1 MAKLTPLEDKLVVL
15 IGGDGFVGTHLAQ
28 ELLGRSVRLRVAGR
42 TPEKAM
48 KLRPLADL
56 GQMQFARC
64 NVKDERSMQAVLRGA
79 DAVVYLVG
87 TFGAD
92 AQTLQADGAGRA
104 AEIAREQ
111 GAEAFVYL
119 SAIGADAGDGE
130 GTYAATKAD
139 GERQVREAF
148 PQATIM
154 RPSIVFGEDDS
165 FINMF
170 ANLIG
175 TFPVLPV
182 FGPDAK
188 IQPVWVDDVAEAI
201 AHALAD
207 PAQHGGRTYELAGPE
222 IIRMDEL
229 HRRIARGQERKRT
242 FLPMPD
248 SVSAFFASLPGT
260 PMNPE
265 QWRLL
270 RRGSVASGTLPGL
283 AELGVTPRPLS
294 LFLDKWMVRFRKHG
308 RFTQSNRAA

>member
-1 MAKLTPLEDKLVVL
+1 MAKLNPLQDRLVVL
-15 IGGDGFVGTHLAQ
+15 IGGDGFVGTRLAQ
-28 ELLGRSVRLRVAGR
+28 ELLGRDVRLRVAGR
-42 TPEKAM
+42 TPEKAL
-48 KLRPLADL
+48 KLRPLANL

-64 NVKDERSMQAVLRGA
+64 NVKDTRSLQAVLQGA

-92 AQTLQADGAGRA
+92 AQALQADGAGKA

-111 GAEAFVYL
+111 GAEAFVYV
-119 SAIGADAGDGE
+119 SAIGADAEDGE
-130 GTYAATKAD
+130 GSYAASKAD

-182 FGPDAK
+182 FGADAQV
-188 IQPVWVDDVAEAI
+188 QPVWVNDVAQAI

-207 PAQHGGRTYELAGPE
+207 PARHGGRTYELAGPE

-229 HRRIARGQERKRT
+229 HRRIAQAQERKRT

-248 SVSAFFASLPGT
+248 SISALFASLPGT
-260 PMNPE
+260 PMSPE

-270 RRGSVASGTLPGL
+270 RRGSVASGTLPDITK
-283 AELGVTPRPLS
+283 LGVTPRPLS
-294 LFLDKWMVRFRKHG
+294 LFLDKWMIRYRKHG
-308 RFTQSNRAA
+308 RFTQNDQAA